1 MRQLIL
7 CKGRSVK
14 ERLSSFSSMDANH
27 SLILN
32 IIGALKN
39 LVAYILGMFESEVA
53 IDLNS
58 MYYPTNVNTI
68 CDNDC
73 KCKQG
78 RARLPCSG
86 INNVRA
92 IVAE

>member
-1 MRQLIL
+1 MSKNDYHPFPQWMQIIL
-7 CKGRSVK
+7 K
-14 ERLSSFSSMDANH
+14 
-27 SLILN
+27 ILN
-32 IIGALKN
+32 IIGPSALDH
-39 LVAYILGMFESEVA
+39 LVAYILGMFESEVV
-53 IDLNS
+53 IDLDS
-58 MYYPTNVNTI
+58 MYPMNVNTI

-73 KCKQG
+73 KCKQW

>member
-1 MRQLIL
+1 
-7 CKGRSVK
+7 
-14 ERLSSFSSMDANH
+14 MDANH

-53 IDLNS
+53 IHLNS
-58 MYYPTNVNTI
+58 MHPINVNMI

>member
-1 MRQLIL
+1 MIT
-7 CKGRSVK
+7 
-14 ERLSSFSSMDANH
+14 
-27 SLILN
+27 
-32 IIGALKN
+32 N
-39 LVAYILGMFESEVA
+39 LRIDLFETLFHIVGMFESEVV
-53 IDLNS
+53 IDLDS
-58 MYYPTNVNTI
+58 MYSMNVNTI

-73 KCKQG
+73 KCKQW

>member
-1 MRQLIL
+1 M
-7 CKGRSVK
+7 V
-14 ERLSSFSSMDANH
+14 
-27 SLILN
+27 
-32 IIGALKN
+32 IGALIH
-39 LVAYILGMFESEVA
+39 LVAFILGMFETEGA
-53 IDLNS
+53 IDLDS
-58 MYYPTNVNTI
+58 IDPMNVNTI

-73 KCKQG
+73 KCKQW

>member
-1 MRQLIL
+1 MIT
-7 CKGRSVK
+7 
-14 ERLSSFSSMDANH
+14 
-27 SLILN
+27 
-32 IIGALKN
+32 N
-39 LVAYILGMFESEVA
+39 LRIDLFETLFHTVGMFESEVV
-53 IDLNS
+53 IDLDS
-58 MYYPTNVNTI
+58 MYPMNVNTI

-73 KCKQG
+73 KCKQW

>member
-1 MRQLIL
+1 MIT
-7 CKGRSVK
+7 
-14 ERLSSFSSMDANH
+14 
-27 SLILN
+27 
-32 IIGALKN
+32 N
-39 LVAYILGMFESEVA
+39 LRIDLFETLFHTVGMFESEVV
-53 IDLNS
+53 IDLDS
-58 MYYPTNVNTI
+58 MYSMNVNTI

>member
-1 MRQLIL
+1 MIT
-7 CKGRSVK
+7 
-14 ERLSSFSSMDANH
+14 
-27 SLILN
+27 
-32 IIGALKN
+32 N
-39 LVAYILGMFESEVA
+39 LRIDLFETLFHTVGMFESEVA
-53 IDLNS
+53 IDLDS
-58 MYYPTNVNTI
+58 IDPINVNTI